1 MGNRLHVSPDELAA
15 KIDAGDIDTVLMV
28 FPDLQGRLVGKRTTG
43 RFYLDHVSGPEG
55 TENCNYLIATDMDD
69 NPVPGYEFTSY
80 ELGYGDMRA
89 VIDPATIRITPWI
102 ERTALVMCDLF
113 DVDSGAPIEV
123 APRQV
128 LRRQVEKAA
137 ELGYV
142 PMVGSE
148 IEFYLF
154 RDSYEQ
160 AHAKGYRDLEPH
172 SAYLEDYAILQT
184 TKDEYIIGQIRR
196 HLEAAGV
203 PVEFSKGEAG
213 KGQHEINLDYTTA
226 VEMADR
232 NTVYKNA
239 AKEIAALN
247 GRSISF
253 MAKYGFDETGSSCHI
268 HSSLW
273 SDNGTEPAMHD
284 ARGDHGMSEVFRWWL
299 GGLLATAAE
308 FSLLWAPTIN
318 SYKRFQPGSWAPTA
332 IGWGLDNR
340 TLGYRKVGHGKG
352 TRVECRIPGSDANSY
367 FAFAGTLAGGLHGIV
382 NRIEPPPPYVG
393 NGYDATDLP
402 RIPWNIVEA
411 IDLWESSAVAK
422 QAFGLDVHHHILNMA
437 KQEWAAFNTAVT
449 DWELRRYWE
458 RI

>member
-1 MGNRLHVSPDELAA
+1 M
-15 KIDAGDIDTVLMV
+15 
-28 FPDLQGRLVGKRTTG
+28 
-43 RFYLDHVSGPEG
+43 
-55 TENCNYLIATDMDD
+55 
-69 NPVPGYEFTSY
+69 
-80 ELGYGDMRA
+80 
-89 VIDPATIRITPWI
+89 
-102 ERTALVMCDLF
+102 
-113 DVDSGAPIEV
+113 
-123 APRQV
+123 
-128 LRRQVEKAA
+128 
-137 ELGYV
+137 
-142 PMVGSE
+142 
-148 IEFYLF
+148 
-154 RDSYEQ
+154 
-160 AHAKGYRDLEPH
+160 
-172 SAYLEDYAILQT
+172 
-184 TKDEYIIGQIRR
+184 
-196 HLEAAGV
+196 

-284 ARGDHGMSEVFRWWL
+284 ARGEHGMSEVFRWWL

-382 NRIEPPPPYVG
+382 NRIEPPP
-393 NGYDATDLP
+393 
-402 RIPWNIVEA
+402 
-411 IDLWESSAVAK
+411 AVHR
-422 QAFGLDVHHHILNMA
+422 QR
-437 KQEWAAFNTAVT
+437 
-449 DWELRRYWE
+449 LRRHRPAEDPVEHRRGDRPVGVLGRGQAGLRPRRPPSHPQHGQAGVGGVQHGGHRLGAPPLLGADLSRGCRSSRSRDDE
-458 RI
+458 RV

>member
-89 VIDPATIRITPWI
+89 VIDPDTIRITPWI

-128 LRRQVEKAA
+128 LRRQVETGGRAGLRA
-137 ELGYV
+137 DGRV
-142 PMVGSE
+142 SE

-226 VEMADR
+226 RRDGRPQHRLQERRQGDR
-232 NTVYKNA
+232 RAQRPLDLV
-239 AKEIAALN
+239 
-247 GRSISF
+247 
-253 MAKYGFDETGSSCHI
+253 
-268 HSSLW
+268 
-273 SDNGTEPAMHD
+273 
-284 ARGDHGMSEVFRWWL
+284 HGEVR
-299 GGLLATAAE
+299 
-308 FSLLWAPTIN
+308 
-318 SYKRFQPGSWAPTA
+318 
-332 IGWGLDNR
+332 
-340 TLGYRKVGHGKG
+340 
-352 TRVECRIPGSDANSY
+352 
-367 FAFAGTLAGGLHGIV
+367 
-382 NRIEPPPPYVG
+382 
-393 NGYDATDLP
+393 
-402 RIPWNIVEA
+402 
-411 IDLWESSAVAK
+411 
-422 QAFGLDVHHHILNMA
+422 
-437 KQEWAAFNTAVT
+437 
-449 DWELRRYWE
+449 LRRDGFVVPHPLE
-458 RI
+458 PLVGRRHGTARCTTHAASTA